1 MAENKSG
8 SRIFLLSSLAL
19 GVLAM
24 AAAFVYLEN
33 AAGQDKGP
41 KTMIVVAKRD
51 IRETAA
57 LDPEKDL
64 ETLEIPARMSA
75 LGSLSLP
82 PTMRDS
88 YKGQRVNRNIL
99 AGTPV
104 MLADLA
110 AAATL
115 ELRGDGRALS
125 IPVKG
130 ANALS
135 GLVIPGDYVKLLVT
149 RPVIASRPPPS
160 TNPTEFAPVEGPS
173 TMRYETALVAPT
185 AFRVIAV
192 NQRLSRSRPQVSAGE
207 AYQSAGEG
215 GNQAVTLEV
224 TEAQAKSILEQTGA
238 GQLPV
243 TLLMCPPGTPGVP
256 PAAGGSAPLAP
267 TTSAS
272 R

>member
-1 MAENKSG
+1 
-8 SRIFLLSSLAL
+8 
-19 GVLAM
+19 M

-33 AAGQDKGP
+33 ASGQDKGP
-41 KTMIVVAKRD
+41 KTLIVVAKRD

-57 LDPEKDL
+57 LDPDKDL

-75 LGSLSLP
+75 LQSLSLP
-82 PTMRDS
+82 PAMKDS

-115 ELRGDGRALS
+115 ELRGDARALS

-149 RPVIASRPPPS
+149 RPMVAPRPPPT
-160 TNPTEFAPVEGPS
+160 TNPTEFSPEEGPS
-173 TMRYETALVAPT
+173 PMRYETALIAPT
-185 AFRVIAV
+185 PFRGDRGEPAAV
-192 NQRLSRSRPQVSAGE
+192 ALAAAGVGRGGVPVGRRGGQSGGHAGGDRGAGE
-207 AYQSAGEG
+207 EHSGADRGRAVAGDAADVPAGHARRSACG
-215 GNQAVTLEV
+215 GKHGVDADDV
-224 TEAQAKSILEQTGA
+224 
-238 GQLPV
+238 GQQV
-243 TLLMCPPGTPGVP
+243 V
-256 PAAGGSAPLAP
+256 A
-267 TTSAS
+267 
-272 R
+272 RD